1 MSTHRQRANAIRAL
15 SMDAV
20 QQADSGHPG
29 MPMGMADIAEVL
41 WLQFLKYDPK
51 RPTWADRD
59 RFVLSNGH
67 GSMMLYSVLHL
78 TGYDLSINDLKAFR
92 QLHSKTPGHPEY
104 GHTPGVETTTGPL
117 GAGICNAVGMALTE
131 RMLAARFNRPGF
143 SIVDHHTYVFMGDG
157 CMMEGLS
164 HEAASLAGTQRLNKL
179 IAVWDDN
186 GISIDG
192 PVAPWF
198 SENIPQRFEAYGW
211 HVIPDVD
218 GHDAAAIEAA
228 FTEAK
233 AQLHKPTLICARTKI
248 GFGSP
253 SFEGSSK
260 THGSPLGKDE
270 ITKTRDA
277 LDWPYA
283 PFEVPA
289 DLYHDW
295 SGVVRGEKAYQS
307 WQNSFADYE
316 AHYPEEAAEYLR
328 VLSGA
333 LPKDFDKQYQSF
345 IETHRTTAKTVAT
358 RKSSQQCIEF
368 ITKHVPEVLGGSADL
383 SVSNLTIGPD
393 TQVITSE
400 LPGGNYIEYGVREFG
415 MAGIMNGIALHGG
428 VIPFCA
434 TFLVFSDYARNA
446 IRLSALMRQRVIY
459 VFTHDSIGV
468 GEDGPTHQP
477 IEHLASL
484 RLIPHL
490 DVWRPCDT
498 VETAVAW
505 EQALRYQGPSVLACS
520 RQNVSPQSRTLAQV
534 DLIQKGGYILS
545 EHAAPLQLVIMAT
558 GSEVDMAMAVKAD
571 LEAVQIG
578 VRVVSMPCFERFQK
592 QDAAYQAEVLPK
604 GVHRVAVEAGVREAW
619 LQWVPMD
626 AILGLNDFGYSAPA
640 AAVYEEMGL
649 TKAHLQALCVR
660 VLCSGE

>member
-20 QQADSGHPG
+20 QKADSGHPG

-41 WLQFLKYDPK
+41 WLQFLKYHPK
-51 RPTWADRD
+51 RPKWADRD

-67 GSMMLYSVLHL
+67 GSMLLYSVLHL
-78 TGYDLSINDLKAFR
+78 TGYDLTIDDLKAFR
-92 QLHSKTPGHPEY
+92 QLHSKTPGHPELGY
-104 GHTPGVETTTGPL
+104 TPGVETTTGPL

-143 SIVDHHTYVFMGDG
+143 TIVDHHTYVFMGDG

-164 HEAASLAGTQRLNKL
+164 HEAASLAGTQGLNKL

-198 SENIPQRFEAYGW
+198 SENIPERFRAYGW
-211 HVIPDVD
+211 HVIADVD
-218 GHDAAAIEAA
+218 GHDTAAIEAA
-228 FTEAK
+228 FTEAR
-233 AQLHKPTLICARTKI
+233 AQLHKPTLICAKTKI

-253 SFEGSSK
+253 NLAGSSK
-260 THGSPLGKDE
+260 THGSPLGNDE
-270 ITKTRDA
+270 IAKTREA

-289 DLYHDW
+289 DLYKDW
-295 SGVVRGEKAYQS
+295 SGIERGEVAYQAWEQAFS
-307 WQNSFADYE
+307 DYQ
-316 AHYPEEAAEYLR
+316 ASYPDEAAEYLR
-328 VLSGA
+328 TLSGE
-333 LPKDFDKQYQSF
+333 LPSGFDKQFQAF
-345 IETHRTTAKTVAT
+345 IETQQATAKTVAT

-368 ITKHVPEVLGGSADL
+368 LTKHVPELLGGSADL

-393 TQVITSE
+393 TRVITPA

-428 VIPFCA
+428 AIPFGA

-446 IRLSALMRQRVIY
+446 IRLSAIMRQRAIY

-505 EQALRYQGPSVLACS
+505 EQALHYHGPSILACS
-520 RQNVSPQSRTLAQV
+520 RQNVSAQSRTKGQV
-534 DLIQKGGYILS
+534 ALIKKGGYILS
-545 EHAAPLQLVIMAT
+545 EHAAPLKLVIMAT
-558 GSEVDMAMAVKAD
+558 GSEVDMAMTVKAD
-571 LEAVQIG
+571 LEAKHIG
-578 VRVVSMPCFERFQK
+578 VRVVSMPCFERFQQ
-592 QDAAYQAEVLPK
+592 QDAAYQAAVLPK
-604 GVHRVAVEAGVREAW
+604 GVHRVAIEAGVKETW
-619 LQWVPMD
+619 LPWVPMD
-626 AILGLNDFGYSAPA
+626 AILGINDFGHSAPG
-640 AAVYEEMGL
+640 AAVYAEMGM
-649 TKAHLQALCVR
+649 TKENLLSLCER
-660 VLCSGE
+660 VLCRGE